1 METKITREQVL
12 ETMANANQVE
22 GFDPRLV
29 TTCYKGRRRQW
40 SDVFAGRTRHDV
52 VPPEASRWTPGTDCL
67 SGERHG
73 SNGRRPRHR

>member
-29 TTCYKGRRRQW
+29 TTCYKDADGNARMYLQAEPAMMWFRLKHPVDAWNR
-40 SDVFAGRTRHDV
+40 
-52 VPPEASRWTPGTDCL
+52 L
-67 SGERHG
+67 SIGQMT
-73 SNGRRPRHR
+73 

>member
-29 TTCYKGRRRQW
+29 TTCYKDAEG
-40 SDVFAGRTRHDV
+40 
-52 VPPEASRWTPGTDCL
+52 
-67 SGERHG
+67 
-73 SNGRRPRHR
+73 NGRMYLQAEPAHSI

>member
-29 TTCYKGRRRQW
+29 TTCYKDAEGNGRMYLQ
-40 SDVFAGRTRHDV
+40 ACHDV